1 MADLDFEFDPNSVE
15 PGMDFT
21 PVPAGDYAAQI
32 TESNVAPPK
41 SGNGLML
48 NLTWEIV
55 EGEYD
60 KRKFWQRINYKH
72 MSAQAQLIG
81 QQQLKAICDAIGLQ
95 GHLTDSEMLHFQP
108 CRVRLSIDHKNKD
121 YDPKNEVKSVK
132 PLQADAPTTKP
143 AVVKAAVAQ
152 QATKPVTTQA
162 TKPATG
168 QTRPWGNRKTA

>member
-21 PVPAGDYAAQI
+21 PIPAGDYVAQI
-32 TESNVAPPK
+32 TESDVAPPK

-55 EGEYD
+55 EGEFD
-60 KRKFWQRINYKH
+60 KRKIWQRINYKH
-72 MSAQAQLIG
+72 TSAQAQLIG

-108 CRVRLSIDHKNKD
+108 CRVRISIDHKNKD

-132 PLQADAPTTKP
+132 PLQADAPAAKP
-143 AVVKAAVAQ
+143 TVVKAAATQ
-152 QATKPVTTQA
+152 QATEPAATQATKPV
-162 TKPATG
+162 TG